1 MTIEEVTPAIQ
12 QMMEPV
18 LANVI
23 KNLALSRDPL
33 NRCTISIG
41 SVISFALF
49 IYGIVILATVSEM
62 KTGEIIVMSLFLV
75 S

>member
-1 MTIEEVTPAIQ
+1 MIEEVTPVMQ
-12 QMMEPV
+12 SMVEPA

-23 KNLALSRDPL
+23 KTLALSGDPI

-41 SVISFALF
+41 SGISFALF
-49 IYGIVILATVSEM
+49 IYGIVILSTVSEM
-62 KTGEIIVMSLFLV
+62 QTGEIIVMSLFLV